1 MGSTPGYIKVVFI
14 AKFTLC
20 LSNLVIIAESLW
32 ASGGSTF
39 IHKTQY
45 TDRMHISYFKQR
57 KITVQLISR
66 STSIKLEHKF

>member
-1 MGSTPGYIKVVFI
+1 MVFI

-32 ASGGSTF
+32 ASGGSTV

-45 TDRMHISYFKQR
+45 TDGMYINYFKQR